1 MCPQGPSPEHRCQ
14 ANLRMIPS
22 VSPEA
27 DRELTDGAVYYAREA
42 NADLGLAFI
51 AEIERAL
58 GLLCTH
64 SELGVLWHRNRGV

>member
-1 MCPQGPSPEHRCQ
+1 
-14 ANLRMIPS
+14 MIPS

-64 SELGVLWHRNRGV
+64 SELGVLWHRNRGVETGAASRYASFLKRAFV